1 MNKPLKILVVEDS
14 LLAQKAVNNQL
25 SALGCIVDTASDG
38 NAAIAKCNNSRY
50 HAILMDLGLYPGM
63 NGFEITKQIKS
74 KSMLNKNTL
83 IIAHSIHDESHFY
96 NQLEEAGIS
105 HFIAKPLTYD
115 EAKELVLFVSA
126 SS

>member
-14 LLAQKAVNNQL
+14 LLSQKAVNNQL

-105 HFIAKPLTYD
+105 HFIDKPLTYD
-115 EAKELVLFVSA
+115 EDKELVLFVSA